1 MGWMKYERRSN
12 AFKVP
17 TTSSRT
23 THKEKKTV
31 KVGAK
36 EYKGPIYYCGRCKC
50 YYVHIPGL
58 PSTEKRKEI
67 APSGMPIYYKSVMD
81 GSILHK
87 PVKKKEK
94 TVKVPQTGAKQ
105 NEKNIAPEV
114 IKKKKKPQIKQFTT
128 FCPIHDE
135 KLQSPSLVEVGEAK
149 HQVPIFYCVKCGK
162 YYVNVNCWDGNKI
175 LGKLRGKPVANT
187 ENQCSYELI
196 RATKEIKRNAV
207 LDEVI
212 WETEVKFTKPI
223 MFKKHDKDEKET
235 KIINQIETEEDFWEE
250 NQQHVEVIKMGL
262 NDFTITKERALPIF
276 VLADTS
282 GSMNGEKIQAVNK
295 AIHDMV
301 NTLRNVNDIR
311 GVFKISIIA
320 FGGDK
325 VIVKQHPTDVRDI
338 QLEELTAAGKT
349 PMGEAITVATEL
361 IEDKTIVKSNDY
373 LPTVVLLSDGY
384 PTDFPGGK
392 NATFEQYLEWE
403 PIKKMHEGERSK
415 KCMRVAMSVDAGTDM
430 SMLKAFLDNGTEPML
445 ATDADDIAKLFKW
458 VTMSTISRMT
468 SANPDDVKNFL
479 KFDNDDED
487 EDVIE

>member
-1 MGWMKYERRSN
+1 M
-12 AFKVP
+12 
-17 TTSSRT
+17 
-23 THKEKKTV
+23 
-31 KVGAK
+31 
-36 EYKGPIYYCGRCKC
+36 
-50 YYVHIPGL
+50 
-58 PSTEKRKEI
+58 
-67 APSGMPIYYKSVMD
+67 
-81 GSILHK
+81 
-87 PVKKKEK
+87 
-94 TVKVPQTGAKQ
+94 
-105 NEKNIAPEV
+105 
-114 IKKKKKPQIKQFTT
+114 
-128 FCPIHDE
+128 
-135 KLQSPSLVEVGEAK
+135 
-149 HQVPIFYCVKCGK
+149 
-162 YYVNVNCWDGNKI
+162 
-175 LGKLRGKPVANT
+175 
-187 ENQCSYELI
+187 
-196 RATKEIKRNAV
+196 
-207 LDEVI
+207 I

-468 SANPDDVKNFL
+468 SANPDDVKSFL